1 MDILTITFLA
11 GSVLV
16 LALGLYIHYQDK
28 QARKHQ

>member
-16 LALGLYIHYQDK
+16 LALDLYIHYQDK
-28 QARKHQ
+28 RAQKQ

>member
-28 QARKHQ
+28 RTRRQ